1 MEIQKQQFVEAGHWM
16 KVPLDRLPVYLHVV
30 DTNFDGA
37 VDGPEEF
44 SHLYD
49 EIMAGGDGQAGL
61 VSIAGL
67 MQQAPVP
74 QPEALSGRT
83 LKDVAELQPVWQ
95 GLGRIMA
102 MRGVTA
108 GTMAIQAA
116 LNEISE
122 RLSDYPKCH
131 VGMVDGWFGAA
142 TEQAVKEFQAVHH
155 ELVAT
160 GKVDRL
166 TLTRMDDVL
175 ARSRNIVVNEI
186 NEHENERSS
195 GIGNGNS
202 GKPVELTKLRGIF
215 YGDRFGNRCALT
227 FDDGPDPDTETVLD
241 ALRAYNI
248 QGATFFVQ
256 GINAKRYPRIL
267 QRILD
272 EGHVIGNHTYDHPD
286 LRNLSVQAIEHQLRM
301 CQDAVNDA
309 LGTEYVMTQMRPP
322 YGALNEI
329 VKSVLRAQ
337 NLALILWQ
345 VDSNDWRL
353 ENRRNLQ
360 NIISH
365 VFAGYAPVT
374 GGRGGLLLFHDI
386 YNSTGEILPEI
397 LRRLKAEGV
406 AITTVEALLN
416 QKYAQAIA

>member
-1 MEIQKQQFVEAGHWM
+1 MEIQKQQFVEAGQWM
-16 KVPLDRLPVYLHVV
+16 KVPLDRLPAYLQVV

-37 VDGPEEF
+37 VDGPDEF
-44 SHLYD
+44 HKLYD

-67 MQQAPVP
+67 MQQAPVSH
-74 QPEALSGRT
+74 PEPLAGKKL
-83 LKDVAELQPVWQ
+83 LDVAELQPVWQ
-95 GLGRIMA
+95 GLGRIIA

-122 RLSDYPKCH
+122 KLSDYPKCH
-131 VGMVDGWFGAA
+131 VGAVDGWFGAA

-160 GKVDRL
+160 GKVERE
-166 TLTRMDDVL
+166 TLVRMDEVL
-175 ARSRNIVVNEI
+175 DRSRSINVNAI
-186 NEHENERSS
+186 NANELEAKAVQPT
-195 GIGNGNS
+195 
-202 GKPVELTKLRGIF
+202 KPRKLRMIS
-215 YGDRFGNRCALT
+215 YGDRFGNDCALT
-227 FDDGPDPDTETVLD
+227 FDDGPDPDTEAVLD
-241 ALRAYNI
+241 ALKAHHI

-267 QRILD
+267 QRIVD
-272 EGHVIGNHTYDHPD
+272 EGHIIGNHTYDHPD
-286 LRNLSVQAIEHQLRM
+286 LRKLSVQQIEQQLRM

-322 YGALNEI
+322 YGALNDA

-337 NLALILWQ
+337 NLALVFWQ
-345 VDSNDWRL
+345 IDSNDWRL
-353 ENRRNLQ
+353 ENRRNTQ
-360 NIISH
+360 NIVAN
-365 VFAGYAPVT
+365 VFSGYAPVT

-386 YNSTGEILPEI
+386 HGSTGEILPEI
-397 LRRLKAEGV
+397 LRRLKAERLT
-406 AITTVEALLN
+406 ITTVEALLS
-416 QKYAQAIA
+416 QKYAE